1 MNRKTCI
8 FATLVAFLLVLAQAG
23 FAQNLLSQPNP
34 NFGQLIAW
42 SQLQNPKP
50 LPEPRP
56 DPAPSPGTPQEQQ
69 PKSERPDSAV
79 AQQQQLPVQTLT
91 GTITKEDGKYVLK
104 ASDSKTYQI
113 DDQDKARQFE
123 GKQVKI
129 VGSLDPS
136 TGTIHLQSIEPA
148 S

>member
-1 MNRKTCI
+1 MNRKACI
-8 FATLVAFLLVLAQAG
+8 FATLVAFLLILTQSG
-23 FAQNLLSQPNP
+23 FAQNMLTQPNADL
-34 NFGQLIAW
+34 GQLIAW

-69 PKSERPDSAV
+69 KSGRPESAG
-79 AQQQQLPVQTLT
+79 AQQQQMPVQTIT
-91 GTITKEDGKYVLK
+91 GTIAKEDGKFVLK
-104 ASDSKTYQI
+104 ASDSKTYLI

-129 VGSLDPS
+129 VGSLDAS